1 MNSSIGTPGP
11 AGPSRVPADLA
22 LAGLVVAVIVMMAL
36 PLPPWSLDMLV
47 AVNISLAVV
56 LLLVAMFIPTP
67 LAFSSFPAV
76 LLVTTLFRI
85 SLNVATT
92 RQILLHAHAGDIIDA
107 FGRLVV
113 GGSLVV
119 GLVVFLIITV
129 VQFIVIAKGAER
141 VAEVS
146 ARFTLDAMPGK
157 QMSIDADL
165 RAGVLSQQQAVQR
178 RRELVQESQFYGA
191 MDGAMKFVK
200 GDAIAGIVIV
210 LVNLL
215 GGIAIGTLA
224 MGLGFGAAV
233 QKFSVLSIGDGLV
246 TQIPALFVSIA
257 AGIAIT
263 RSESDGAASLGDQ
276 IGRQLG
282 SQPRALALASGVM
295 ALFAVVPGFPTMT
308 FLILAG
314 LLAATSAALSARE
327 RRVMAGVATL
337 QVFSAAREGDGTPV
351 LLQAGR
357 TTDLPASSFRLELG
371 SALAARLGAPALD
384 TALRA
389 ERERLR
395 HDYGIPFPGLALQIV
410 DSMPPD
416 ACAVIVQDLPEARF
430 ELPEGVALAIGQPAA
445 DADGE
450 GAPPESLPPAKL
462 FPSARWVRSEQ
473 APALREQGVT
483 VLEAAAIVARGAIAA
498 IQRNPAAALGAQQVR
513 QLVREAEARFPDLVR
528 EAQGVL
534 PLPKIADLMVALAR
548 ERVPLTDFTGLLQAV
563 LTYAPAASDL
573 HTLYEQVRKALARS
587 IVARQIAGS
596 GAEDLPALRLD
607 PGIES
612 ALRTALVVQPD
623 GPVLAV
629 EPQQLE
635 AFLKAIRQGLTH
647 PDLQRAPTLLLPVD
661 LRRAVSRLMRGA
673 LPEVAFVSFDELQ
686 ASERSPRLVATAS
699 LQAQN

>member
-1 MNSSIGTPGP
+1 M
-11 AGPSRVPADLA
+11 PADLA

-36 PLPPWSLDMLV
+36 PLPAWSLDMLV
-47 AVNISLAVV
+47 AINIALAVV

-141 VAEVS
+141 VAEVG

-165 RAGVLSQQQAVQR
+165 RAGVLSQQQAVQK

-215 GGIAIGTLA
+215 GGIAIGTLS
-224 MGLGFGAAV
+224 MGLSFGAAV
-233 QKFSVLSIGDGLV
+233 QKFSILSIGDGLV

-263 RSESDGAASLGDQ
+263 RSDTEGAANLGDQ

-282 SQPRALALASGVM
+282 SQPRALALAAGVM
-295 ALFAVVPGFPTMT
+295 VLFALVPGFPTLT
-308 FLILAG
+308 FLILAA
-314 LLAATSAALSARE
+314 LLAA
-327 RRVMAGVATL
+327 
-337 QVFSAAREGDGTPV
+337 FSAGLSRQARQLRQGEANVQVPSATREGEGLPM
-351 LLQAGR
+351 LLQPGR
-357 TTDLPASSFRLELG
+357 PIDLPPSSFRLELG
-371 SALAARLGAPALD
+371 SALAARIGASGLD
-384 TALRA
+384 AALRV
-389 ERERLR
+389 EREALR
-395 HDYGIPFPGLALQIV
+395 SDYGIPFPGVALRV
-410 DSMPPD
+410 VESMSPD
-416 ACAVIVQDLPEARF
+416 GCAIIVQDLPEARF
-430 ELPEGVALAIGQPAA
+430 ELPDGTALAFGQPGA
-445 DADGE
+445 E
-450 GAPPESLPPAKL
+450 GAEPPPEGRPPEKL
-462 FPSARWVRSEQ
+462 FPGARWVKSEEAQ
-473 APALREQGVT
+473 RLREQGAT
-483 VLEAAAIVARGAIAA
+483 VLEPAAIMARGVIAA

-513 QLVREAEARFPDLVR
+513 QLVREVEGRFPDLVR
-528 EAQGVL
+528 EVQTVL

-563 LTYAPAASDL
+563 LTYGPASSDL
-573 HTLYEQVRKALARS
+573 NTLYEHVRKALARS
-587 IVARQIAGS
+587 IVARQVALTGT
-596 GAEDLPALRLD
+596 EDLPALTLE
-607 PGIES
+607 PGLES
-612 ALRTALVVQPD
+612 SLRASLVVQND

-629 EPQQLE
+629 EPQLLDALVQSIRRALSHDE
-635 AFLKAIRQGLTH
+635 LQKAPLM
-647 PDLQRAPTLLLPVD
+647 LLPSD
-661 LRRAVSRLMRGA
+661 LRRAASRLLRGP
-673 LPEVAFVSFDELQ
+673 LPQVAFMSFDEQQ
-686 ASERSPRLVATAS
+686 ASERNPRVVTVVS
-699 LQAQN
+699 LTKS

>member
-1 MNSSIGTPGP
+1 M
-11 AGPSRVPADLA
+11 PADLA

-36 PLPPWSLDMLV
+36 PLPAWSLDMLV
-47 AVNISLAVV
+47 AINIALAVV

-141 VAEVS
+141 VAEVG

-165 RAGVLSQQQAVQR
+165 RAGVLSQQQAVQK

-215 GGIAIGTLA
+215 GGIAIGTLS
-224 MGLGFGAAV
+224 MGLSFGAAV
-233 QKFSVLSIGDGLV
+233 QKFSILSIGDGLV

-263 RSESDGAASLGDQ
+263 RSDTEGAANLGDQ

-282 SQPRALALASGVM
+282 SQPRALALAAGVM
-295 ALFAVVPGFPTMT
+295 VLFALVPGFPTLT
-308 FLILAG
+308 FLILAA
-314 LLAATSAALSARE
+314 LLAA
-327 RRVMAGVATL
+327 
-337 QVFSAAREGDGTPV
+337 FSAGLSRQARQLRQGEANVQVPSATREGEGLPM
-351 LLQAGR
+351 LLQPGR
-357 TTDLPASSFRLELG
+357 PIDLPPSSFRLELG
-371 SALAARLGAPALD
+371 SALAARIGASGLD
-384 TALRA
+384 AALRV
-389 ERERLR
+389 ERESLR
-395 HDYGIPFPGLALQIV
+395 SDYGIPFPGVALRV
-410 DSMPPD
+410 VESMSPD
-416 ACAVIVQDLPEARF
+416 GCAIIVQDLPEARF
-430 ELPEGVALAIGQPAA
+430 ELPDGTALAFGQPGA
-445 DADGE
+445 E
-450 GAPPESLPPAKL
+450 GAEPPPEGRPPEKL
-462 FPSARWVRSEQ
+462 FPGARWVKSEEAQ
-473 APALREQGVT
+473 RLREQGAT
-483 VLEAAAIVARGAIAA
+483 VLEPAAIMARGVIAA

-513 QLVREAEARFPDLVR
+513 QLVREVEGRFPDLVR
-528 EAQGVL
+528 EVQTVL

-563 LTYAPAASDL
+563 LTYGPASSDL
-573 HTLYEQVRKALARS
+573 NTLYEHVRKALARS
-587 IVARQIAGS
+587 IVARQVALTGT
-596 GAEDLPALRLD
+596 EDLPALTLE
-607 PGIES
+607 PGLES
-612 ALRTALVVQPD
+612 SLRASLVVQND

-629 EPQQLE
+629 EPQLLDALVQSIRRALSHDE
-635 AFLKAIRQGLTH
+635 LQKAPLM
-647 PDLQRAPTLLLPVD
+647 LLPSD
-661 LRRAVSRLMRGA
+661 LRRAASRLLRGP
-673 LPEVAFVSFDELQ
+673 LPQVAFMSFDEQQ
-686 ASERSPRLVATAS
+686 ASERNPRVVTVVS
-699 LQAQN
+699 LTKS